1 MPKIHNIT
9 NLKIKI
15 SFLASHFEIKINIF
29 VFNCF
34 QLFLGAMRFP
44 YLKYLLKS
52 VTNVPEQRAIKAIF
66 KDGSQRLFPYVW
78 LRDCSLD
85 DKTYVISDAMK
96 GRIHTMRDFDVNVV
110 PLSFRLNS
118 NVLIVKWPR
127 NVTSCYKQRWLRTH
141 CPGSKEVIE
150 KRRQIYLG
158 RECIRLWED
167 GGPTSKNHFQFSH
180 QSFLEDDKVLHDFLK
195 SVCVDGIG
203 VLRGQ
208 EYGPNL
214 RTEVFSSI
222 IRRIG
227 MVQPT
232 HFGFLKLSKSALNTM
247 QVTWRMQTLE
257 NCLPHRLSIST
268 RSPQLQL
275 LHMCKQ
281 SECGG
286 GKSMFVDGFAI
297 AKEMSLKY
305 PKEYQILCDY
315 PLEFIE
321 EGFDVHNVK
330 GFQDKEERIDFSM
343 VARHKT
349 FKTDESGLIQVQFGN
364 VMRSWFLDMAA
375 NDPLLVQNI
384 YSSLKLFTELCY
396 LPENQLIFSLN
407 SGDTVLWANT
417 RILHARS
424 AYNLIGIPERE
435 RHLLGCYYSWD
446 TIKSKVRL
454 IRRKLKLD
462 EDQETL

>member
-1 MPKIHNIT
+1 
-9 NLKIKI
+9 
-15 SFLASHFEIKINIF
+15 
-29 VFNCF
+29 
-34 QLFLGAMRFP
+34 MRFP

-96 GRIHTMRDFDVNVV
+96 GRLHTMRDFDVNIE
-110 PLSFRLNS
+110 PISFRANS
-118 NVLIVKWPR
+118 SNLIVEWPG
-127 NVTSCYKQRWLRTH
+127 NVVSRYKQKWLRTH

-158 RECIRLWED
+158 RECIRLWEN
-167 GGPTSKNHFQFSH
+167 GGPTSKNRFQFSH

-195 SVCVDGIG
+195 SVCVDGIA

-208 EYGPNL
+208 EYGSNL
-214 RTEVFSSI
+214 RNEVFSICPKPDASN
-222 IRRIG
+222 
-227 MVQPT
+227 M
-232 HFGFLKLSKSALNTM
+232 AYANTG
-247 QVTWRMQTLE
+247 E
-257 NCLPHRLSIST
+257 LPYHTDFPSLQDP
-268 RSPQLQL
+268 PQLQL

-286 GKSMFVDGFAI
+286 GKSMFVDGFSI
-297 AKEMSLKY
+297 AKEMSKY

-330 GFQDKEERIDFSM
+330 GFQDKEERVDFSM

-349 FKTDESGLIQVQFGN
+349 FKTDNSGLVQVQFGN
-364 VMRSWFLDMAA
+364 VMRSWFLDMVA

-384 YSSLKLFTELCY
+384 YNSLKLFNELCY

-417 RILHARS
+417 RILHARTS
-424 AYNLIGIPERE
+424 YNLIGIPERE
-435 RHLLGCYYSWD
+435 RHLLGCYFSWD

-454 IRRKLKLD
+454 IRRKLKLE

>member
-1 MPKIHNIT
+1 
-9 NLKIKI
+9 
-15 SFLASHFEIKINIF
+15 
-29 VFNCF
+29 
-34 QLFLGAMRFP
+34 MRFP

-66 KDGSQRLFPYVW
+66 KDGSQWLFPYVW

-85 DKTYVISDAMK
+85 DKSYVISDAMK
-96 GRIHTMRDFDVNVV
+96 GRLHTMRDFDVNVE

-118 NVLIVKWPR
+118 NGLIVKWPG
-127 NVTSCYKQRWLRTH
+127 NVVSRYTQRWLRTH

-195 SVCVDGIG
+195 SVCVDGIA

-214 RTEVFSSI
+214 RDDVFSSI

-232 HFGFLKLSKSALNTM
+232 HFGETFEVCPKPDASNMAYANTG
-247 QVTWRMQTLE
+247 E
-257 NCLPHRLSIST
+257 LPYHTDFPSLQDP
-268 RSPQLQL
+268 PQLQL
-275 LHMCKQ
+275 LHMCNQ

-286 GKSMFVDGFAI
+286 GKSMFVDGFSI

-321 EGFDVHNVK
+321 EGYDVHNVK
-330 GFQDKEERIDFSM
+330 GFEYKEERVDFSM

-364 VMRSWFLDMAA
+364 VMRSWFLDMAV
-375 NDPLLVQNI
+375 NDPLLVQTI

-424 AYNLIGIPERE
+424 AYNLIGRPERE

-454 IRRKLKLD
+454 IRRQLKLD

>member
-1 MPKIHNIT
+1 
-9 NLKIKI
+9 
-15 SFLASHFEIKINIF
+15 
-29 VFNCF
+29 
-34 QLFLGAMRFP
+34 
-44 YLKYLLKS
+44 
-52 VTNVPEQRAIKAIF
+52 
-66 KDGSQRLFPYVW
+66 
-78 LRDCSLD
+78 
-85 DKTYVISDAMK
+85 
-96 GRIHTMRDFDVNVV
+96 MRDFDVNVE

-118 NVLIVKWPR
+118 NGLIVKWPG
-127 NVTSCYKQRWLRTH
+127 NVVSCYKQRWLRTH

-180 QSFLEDDKVLHDFLK
+180 QSFLEDDKVREKEMGGLLQVETRFCGSLGLLVLHDFHK

-232 HFGFLKLSKSALNTM
+232 HFGETFEVCPKPDASNMAYANTG
-247 QVTWRMQTLE
+247 E
-257 NCLPHRLSIST
+257 LPYHTDFPSLQDP
-268 RSPQLQL
+268 PQLQL

-286 GKSMFVDGFAI
+286 GKSMFVDGFSI
-297 AKEMSLKY
+297 AREMSLKY
-305 PKEYQILCDY
+305 PKEYQILSDY

-321 EGFDVHNVK
+321 EGYDVHNVK
-330 GFQDKEERIDFSM
+330 GFQDKEERVDFSM

-435 RHLLGCYYSWD
+435 RHLLGCYFSWD
-446 TIKSKVRL
+446 TIKSKIRL
-454 IRRKLKLD
+454 IRRQLKLE

>member
-1 MPKIHNIT
+1 MCFFGLYFSDLKNFRPLWSLYNLESYIIT
-9 NLKIKI
+9 RN
-15 SFLASHFEIKINIF
+15 
-29 VFNCF
+29 
-34 QLFLGAMRFP
+34 
-44 YLKYLLKS
+44 YL
-52 VTNVPEQRAIKAIF
+52 T
-66 KDGSQRLFPYVW
+66 
-78 LRDCSLD
+78 
-85 DKTYVISDAMK
+85 
-96 GRIHTMRDFDVNVV
+96 
-110 PLSFRLNS
+110 
-118 NVLIVKWPR
+118 
-127 NVTSCYKQRWLRTH
+127 
-141 CPGSKEVIE
+141 
-150 KRRQIYLG
+150 
-158 RECIRLWED
+158 IRLI
-167 GGPTSKNHFQFSH
+167 
-180 QSFLEDDKVLHDFLK
+180 FLSQVLHDFLQ
-195 SVCVDGIG
+195 SVCVDGIA

-214 RTEVFSSI
+214 RNEVFLSI

-232 HFGFLKLSKSALNTM
+232 HFGETFEVCPKPDASNMAYANTG
-247 QVTWRMQTLE
+247 E
-257 NCLPHRLSIST
+257 LPYHTDFPSLQDP
-268 RSPQLQL
+268 PQLQL

-286 GKSMFVDGFAI
+286 GKSMFVDGFSI
-297 AKEMSLKY
+297 AREMSLKY
-305 PKEYQILCDY
+305 PKEYQILSDY

-321 EGFDVHNVK
+321 EGYDVHNVK
-330 GFQDKEERIDFSM
+330 GFQDKEERVDFSM

-349 FKTDESGLIQVQFGN
+349 FKYIFRNSKFFAPKFSSYALIQCCTLSTDESGLIQVQFGN

-435 RHLLGCYYSWD
+435 RHLLGCYFSWD
-446 TIKSKVRL
+446 TIKSKIRL
-454 IRRKLKLD
+454 IRRQLKLE